1 MSRFSLNKFPDGPGV
16 YALYEHQQ
24 ALAVGSAANLRK
36 LAEEQLFAA
45 SAPSEGLGQM
55 TAHPERITEISWWQH
70 PALADEDR
78 RTAARW
84 VAIEV
89 LAPVEHP
96 RFSLSKVG
104 EAALAD
110 PEFVKSM
117 EQLFRGAPAG
127 SFVPQTLDA
136 LARSVYELR
145 DKVAALERR
154 LADKD

>member
-24 ALAVGSAANLRK
+24 AMAVGSAANLRQ
-36 LAEEQLFAA
+36 LAEEHLFAA
-45 SAPSEGLGQM
+45 TPPSEALREM
-55 TAHPERITEISWWQH
+55 TGHPERITEISWWQH
-70 PALADEDR
+70 PALADEGR
-78 RTAARW
+78 RNAARW

-104 EAALAD
+104 EAALED

-117 EQLFRGAPAG
+117 EQLFHGPPAG

-136 LARSVYELR
+136 LARSVYELKE
-145 DKVAALERR
+145 KVAALERR
-154 LADKD
+154 LGEKD

>member
-24 ALAVGSAANLRK
+24 ALAIGAAANLRK
-36 LAEEQLFAA
+36 LAEEHLFA
-45 SAPSEGLGQM
+45 SGSSTGLGEM
-55 TAHPERITEISWWQH
+55 TDHPERITEISWWQH

-78 RTAARW
+78 RAAARW
-84 VAIEV
+84 VATEV
-89 LAPVEHP
+89 LAPAEHS
-96 RFSLSKVG
+96 RFSLSRVG

-117 EQLFRGAPAG
+117 EQLFHGPPAG

-136 LARSVYELR
+136 LARNVYELKE
-145 DKVAALERR
+145 KVAALERR
-154 LADKD
+154 LADKG

>member
-24 ALAVGSAANLRK
+24 AIAVGSAANLRQ
-36 LAEEQLFAA
+36 LAEEHLFAA
-45 SAPSEGLGQM
+45 TPPSEALREM
-55 TAHPERITEISWWQH
+55 TGHPERITEISWWQH
-70 PALADEDR
+70 PALADEGR
-78 RTAARW
+78 RNAARW

-104 EAALAD
+104 EAALED

-117 EQLFRGAPAG
+117 EQLFHGPPAG

-136 LARSVYELR
+136 LARSVYELKE
-145 DKVAALERR
+145 KVAALERR
-154 LADKD
+154 LGEKD

>member
-24 ALAVGSAANLRK
+24 AMAVGSAANLRQ
-36 LAEEQLFAA
+36 LAEEHLFAA
-45 SAPSEGLGQM
+45 TPPSEALREM
-55 TAHPERITEISWWQH
+55 TGHPERITEISWWQH
-70 PALADEDR
+70 PALADEGR
-78 RTAARW
+78 RNAARW

-96 RFSLSKVG
+96 RLSLSKVG
-104 EAALAD
+104 EAALED

-117 EQLFRGAPAG
+117 EQLFHGPPAG

-136 LARSVYELR
+136 LARSVYELKE
-145 DKVAALERR
+145 KVAALERR
-154 LADKD
+154 LGEKD

>member
-1 MSRFSLNKFPDGPGV
+1 MSRFSLNKFPEGPGV

-24 ALAVGSAANLRK
+24 AMAVGSAANLRQ
-36 LAEEQLFAA
+36 LAEEHLFA
-45 SAPSEGLGQM
+45 SAVPSEALREM
-55 TAHPERITEISWWQH
+55 TRHPERITEISWWQH

-78 RTAARW
+78 RNAARW

-104 EAALAD
+104 EAALQDA
-110 PEFVKSM
+110 EFVKSM
-117 EQLFRGAPAG
+117 EQLFHGPPAG

-145 DKVAALERR
+145 EKVAALERR
-154 LADKD
+154 LGDKD

>member
-24 ALAVGSAANLRK
+24 AVAVGSAANLRQ
-36 LAEEQLFAA
+36 LAEEHLFAA
-45 SAPSEGLGQM
+45 SPPSEALREM
-55 TAHPERITEISWWQH
+55 TGHPERITEISWWQH
-70 PALADEDR
+70 PALADEGR
-78 RTAARW
+78 RIAARW
-84 VAIEV
+84 VATEV
-89 LAPVEHP
+89 LAPSEHP

-104 EAALAD
+104 EAAVKD

-117 EQLFRGAPAG
+117 EQLFRGPPAG

-136 LARSVYELR
+136 LARSVYELKE
-145 DKVAALERR
+145 KVAELERR